1 MQVYRSDLLYANLV
15 PVIIPARLCRVVNQ
29 PAWCDAVVQSP
40 DAARP
45 VDAKTRCLGVLPIR
59 FEGIC
64 ADDQARPTTSGPL
77 IFTHRPD
84 RHWLH
89 EWPLGLAY
97 QLAKSQ
103 QRHGVP
109 QHVVI
114 GVDVGGGHS
123 DVSVPH

>member
-45 VDAKTRCLGVLPIR
+45 VDAKARCLGVLPIR

-64 ADDQARPTTSGPL
+64 ADDQAQPATSEHLSFTSARSAQAAADALWAEPVEFDAKRPSNVALP
-77 IFTHRPD
+77 
-84 RHWLH
+84 
-89 EWPLGLAY
+89 
-97 QLAKSQ
+97 
-103 QRHGVP
+103 
-109 QHVVI
+109 
-114 GVDVGGGHS
+114 
-123 DVSVPH
+123 